1 MRNRLVFYALLPL
14 VAACDSPVETASDVS
29 SRHVTASVLG
39 APAITAGGGQ
49 LTVGGT
55 LTVQFSYNAVQL
67 GEGAVGHAHH
77 SVVVGGQPVE
87 FSTTVTC
94 MSVDAANGR
103 AWIGGTI
110 RVNNSTNPGWT
121 GAVHEP
127 GDDIWF
133 RVADYGEGGNASQA
147 DRSTF
152 VGFEG
157 SAGIITSQEYCDT
170 QPWPAG
176 DAGTNPVTA
185 GNLQVRG

>member
-1 MRNRLVFYALLPL
+1 MRNPLLVSVLLLPL
-14 VAACDSPVETASDVS
+14 VSACDSPVGVHEMP
-29 SRHVTASVLG
+29 RQPASVH
-39 APAITAGGGQ
+39 AAAAAAGGGQ

-55 LTVQFSYNAVQL
+55 LTVQFAFDALQVGPS
-67 GEGAVGHAHH
+67 GRAVGHARH
-77 SVVVGGQPVE
+77 SVEVGGQLVE
-87 FSTTVTC
+87 FHTSVTC
-94 MSVDAANGR
+94 MTVDAANGR

-110 RVNNSTNPGWT
+110 LVNNSTNVGWM
-121 GAVHEP
+121 GAVHQP
-127 GDDIWF
+127 GADIWF
-133 RVADYGEGGNASQA
+133 RVADYGEGNQALQA

-157 SAGIITSQEYCDT
+157 SAGIITSDEYCTT